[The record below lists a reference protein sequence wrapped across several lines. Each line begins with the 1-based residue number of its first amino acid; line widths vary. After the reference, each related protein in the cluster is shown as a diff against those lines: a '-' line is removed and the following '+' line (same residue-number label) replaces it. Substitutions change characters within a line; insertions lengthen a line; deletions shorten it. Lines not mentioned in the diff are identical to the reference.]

1 MANLIIAT
9 VRAFLLGAFA
19 LAVLLFLPAGT
30 LDYWQAW
37 IYIAVFMGSASA
49 IGVYLSL
56 NDPELLE
63 RRKNVGPAAEQSL
76 GQKISITIGIV
87 GFLGLMVFSALDHR
101 FGWSPVPPFVSLTG
115 DAWVALGLL
124 IDLYVFRENRFGA
137 STVQVFAEQRVIST
151 GPYALVRHPMY
162 AGVLVMAIGTPLALG
177 SWLGLVVL
185 ALIMPGL
192 IWRILDEERLLTRDL
207 PGYGDYMRQVRYRL
221 VPYLW

>member
-9 VRAFLLGAFA
+9 VRTFLLGAFA
-19 LAVLLFLPAGT
+19 LAILLFLPAGT

-37 IYIAVFMGSASA
+37 VYIAVFMGSVTA

-63 RRKNVGPAAEQSL
+63 RRKKIGPAAEQSI
-76 GQKISITIGIV
+76 GQKISITIGIA
-87 GFLGLMVFSALDHR
+87 GFLGLMVVSALAYR

-115 DAWVALGLL
+115 DAMVALGLL

-185 ALIMPGL
+185 ALIAPGL
-192 IWRILDEERLLTRDL
+192 IWRILDEEKLLKRDL
-207 PGYGDYMRQVRYRL
+207 PGYGEYMQRVRYRL

>member
-1 MANLIIAT
+1 MADLIIAT

-19 LAVLLFLPAGT
+19 LAILLFLPAGT

-37 IYIAVFMGSASA
+37 VYIAVFMGSASA

-63 RRKNVGPAAEQSL
+63 RRRHVGPAAEQST

-87 GFLGLMVFSALDHR
+87 GFLGLMIVSALDFR

-115 DAWVALGLL
+115 DAMVALGFL
-124 IDLYVFRENRFGA
+124 IVLYVFRENRYGA
-137 STVQVFAEQRVIST
+137 STVQVFEGQRVIST

-162 AGVLVMAIGTPLALG
+162 AGVIVMAIGTPLALG

-185 ALIMPGL
+185 ALIAPGL
-192 IWRILDEERLLTRDL
+192 IWRILDEEKLLGREL
-207 PGYGDYMRQVRYRL
+207 PGYGDYMRRVRYRL
-221 VPYLW
+221 VPHLW